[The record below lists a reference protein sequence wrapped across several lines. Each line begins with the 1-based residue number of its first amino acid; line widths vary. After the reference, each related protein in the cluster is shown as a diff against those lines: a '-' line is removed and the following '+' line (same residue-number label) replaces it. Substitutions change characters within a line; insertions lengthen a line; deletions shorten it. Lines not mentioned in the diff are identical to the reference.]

1 MIRGLTL
8 IALTAALTAPAFA
21 EPAVS
26 NDASTA
32 STQKAELDAAS
43 DALEAR
49 QHLARQGFVNIS
61 ELTKNENGLWTGAA
75 TKDGKTN
82 FVAIDLRSKNTAAAT
97 N

>member
-8 IALTAALTAPAFA
+8 LALTAALTAPAFA
-21 EPAVS
+21 EPAVTS
-26 NDASTA
+26 DASTA
-32 STQKAELDAAS
+32 AAQKAELAAAS
-43 DALEAR
+43 GALEAR
-49 QHLARQGFVNIS
+49 QHLARQGYVNIS

-82 FVAIDLRSKNTAAAT
+82 FVAIDLRSKNAAAGA